1 MEQFIDEGMGAKL
14 VRTQI
19 LMVLRSS
26 LTRFGLTGLL
36 NTAVGL
42 GTIFALKWFLN
53 VPDTKA
59 NLVGYAVGVVVSYYV
74 NSRWTFQ
81 YKHAL
86 HTKVVPYALVLLC
99 AYLVNLATVHILI
112 GWLHINSYLAQTA
125 GIIPYSLLSYVLLR
139 RYVFGLSSANSR
151 TA

>member
-1 MEQFIDEGMGAKL
+1 MGKNF

-19 LMVLRSS
+19 LIVLRSS
-26 LTRFGLTGLL
+26 LMRFGLTGLL

-42 GTIFALKWFLN
+42 GTIFALKWFFG
-53 VPDTKA
+53 VPDTQA
-59 NLVGYAVGVVVSYYV
+59 NLVGYGVGMVVSYYV

-81 YKHAL
+81 YKQAL

-99 AYLVNLATVHILI
+99 AYLVNLATVHLLI
-112 GWLHINSYLAQTA
+112 GGLQVNSYVAQTA
-125 GIIPYSLLSYVLLR
+125 GTIPYSLLSYVLLR
-139 RYVFGLSSANSR
+139 RYVFGVSSANNR

>member
-1 MEQFIDEGMGAKL
+1 MGVKF
-14 VRTQI
+14 VHTQI
-19 LMVLRSS
+19 LMMLRSS
-26 LTRFGLTGLL
+26 LIRFGLTGLL

-42 GTIFALKWFLN
+42 GTIFALKWFFG

-59 NLVGYAVGVVVSYYV
+59 NLVGYVVGMGVSYYV

-81 YKHAL
+81 YKQAL
-86 HTKVVPYALVLLC
+86 HTKVVPYVLVLLC
-99 AYLVNLATVHILI
+99 AYLVNLATVHIFI
-112 GWLHINSYLAQTA
+112 GWLHVNSYLAQTA

-139 RYVFGLSSANSR
+139 RYVFGLRSANSR